1 MNILVVED
9 DTVTNRILEKNLL
22 DLGFEVFTASDGLR
36 GWEIFCEKKV
46 HFVITDW
53 MMPEMNGL
61 ELIKKIRESDEKV
74 YCYVIL
80 LTAKND
86 KNEIVE
92 GISSGADDYIVK
104 PFDREELA
112 VRVRAGQRIA
122 ELQEKLFKANEELKK
137 LSVTDPLTG
146 LYNRRAL
153 SQYLKQHQSDPN
165 FANIPCTFIMVDID
179 HFKNINDMHGH
190 DAGDLVLA
198 KIAGM
203 IKKISNGYD
212 MISRIGGEEFFIVL
226 PGVDS
231 EHAET
236 ISEQVRK
243 EIEETPVILS
253 DETRISTTCSL
264 GVFCVQPLGHL
275 EGERC
280 MKMAD
285 QALYESKN
293 SGRNRVT
300 IYTQKNI

>member
-9 DTVTNRILEKNLL
+9 DTFTNRMLERYLL
-22 DLGFEVFTASDGLR
+22 DLGFEVITATDGLR
-36 GWEIFCEKKV
+36 GWEIFCEREV

-53 MMPEMNGL
+53 VMPEMNGL
-61 ELIKKIRESDEKV
+61 ELIKKIRDRNEKI

-122 ELQEKLFKANEELKK
+122 ELHEKLFKANEELEK

-153 SQYLKQHQSDPN
+153 SHYLKKSQLDPN
-165 FANIPCTFIMVDID
+165 FTNIPCSFIMVDID
-179 HFKNINDMHGH
+179 HFKNVNDIHGH
-190 DAGDLVLA
+190 DAGDLVLSE
-198 KIAGM
+198 IAGM
-203 IKKISNGYD
+203 IKKISHGYD

-231 EHAET
+231 DHAES
-236 ISEQVRK
+236 ISEQMRK
-243 EIEETPVILS
+243 EIEETPVFLP
-253 DETRISTTCSL
+253 DETRVSTTCSL
-264 GVFCVQPLGHL
+264 GVFCVQALEHL
-275 EGERC
+275 DGERC

-300 IYTQKNI
+300 IYTQKSI

>member
-9 DTVTNRILEKNLL
+9 DTVTNRMLERYLL
-22 DLGFEVFTASDGLR
+22 DLGFEVITASDGLR
-36 GWEIFCEKKV
+36 GWEIFCERQV
-46 HFVITDW
+46 QFVITDW
-53 MMPEMNGL
+53 MMPEMSGL
-61 ELIKKIRESDEKV
+61 ELIKKIREKDEKV

-86 KNEIVE
+86 KDEIVE

-104 PFDREELA
+104 PFDKEELA

-153 SQYLKQHQSDPN
+153 SQYLKQSQSDPH
-165 FANIPCTFIMVDID
+165 FENIPCTFIMVDID
-179 HFKNINDMHGH
+179 HFKNINDIHGH

-198 KIAGM
+198 KIAGT
-203 IKKISNGYD
+203 IKEVSHGHD

-236 ISEQVRK
+236 ISEQIRK

-253 DETRISTTCSL
+253 DEKRISTTCSL
-264 GVFCVQPLGHL
+264 GVFCVQLLEHL